1 MFIFKFAISTTS
13 QYCFIP
19 SFSKVP
25 KATDNTVGL
34 MTTEGSQDLA
44 FDEYLDM
51 IKSFDVDSAV
61 SFSDEVPITIGKRRG
76 KQSVARSKAWL
87 LQQLE
92 RSDKKSRIIANI
104 QATDNMELLQEQI
117 SLINEHSD
125 ELFGVN
131 ISGLHLGESPQQRE
145 KILSAIYSSIPAVL
159 VRFVTGPNSP
169 REVLDSIRL
178 GTDIAVCSYP
188 VSLAEKAYAS
198 LYELIPLFY
207 AGFRMSRFSVASRER
222 IIRKQR

>member
-1 MFIFKFAISTTS
+1 
-13 QYCFIP
+13 
-19 SFSKVP
+19 
-25 KATDNTVGL
+25 
-34 MTTEGSQDLA
+34 MTTEGSRDLS
-44 FDEYLDM
+44 FDEYLDF
-51 IKSFDVDSAV
+51 IRIFEVDSAV

-87 LQQLE
+87 LRQLE
-92 RSDKKSRIIANI
+92 LSDKNCRIIANI

-117 SLINEHSD
+117 TLINDHSD

-178 GTDIAVCSYP
+178 GSDIVICSYP

-198 LYELIPLFY
+198 L
-207 AGFRMSRFSVASRER
+207 
-222 IIRKQR
+222 